1 MRNLTHIAILVLLP
15 WLASGQVQ
23 MFFKQA
29 AAPADTSFITRWNL
43 ATAGSGATQLTFSVA
58 VGGTVAYDW
67 EEVSPGSG
75 TGSGT
80 FSASPLLITGL
91 PSGAVIRLKI
101 HPTNFQQIIINNGTD
116 RSRLVDIEQ
125 WGDAAWTSMLTAFYG
140 CNNLQASI
148 SATDAPIFSGMTTAE
163 QMFRS
168 ASAFNSNISSF
179 DISTLT
185 NISRILQAA
194 SAFNQDIGGW
204 DVGNVQNF
212 SQALGSATS
221 FNQDIGGWDVSS
233 GTDMSNLFNNTTAF
247 NQDIGGWDVSSV
259 TTMSTMFSNAT
270 AFNQD
275 IGAWSPTACTNFGN
289 FMAGKTA
296 ANYSAANL
304 ASIYDGWTNKNLQTG
319 RTITFNTIKY
329 AASGA
334 PGRALLAGTAA
345 TVAVSSAQSN
355 GGLIQITT
363 GAAHGRTTGDKVFIT
378 GVTGTTEANGGWL
391 VTVDDSTNIT
401 LQGSTFTNAYVSG
414 GTVRTGFG
422 WSITDGGP
430 E

>member
-1 MRNLTHIAILVLLP
+1 
-15 WLASGQVQ
+15 

-43 ATAGSGATQLTFSVA
+43 ATAGSGATQLTFGVA

-67 EEVSPGSG
+67 EEVSPGSA

-91 PSGAVIRLKI
+91 PSGAVIRLRI
-101 HPTNFQQIIINNGTD
+101 HPTNFQAININNGTD

-125 WGDAAWTSMLTAFYG
+125 WGDAAWTSMNSAFYG
-140 CNNLQASI
+140 CNNLQATI
-148 SATDAPIFSGMTTAE
+148 SAVDAPAVQNIVLTG
-163 QMFRS
+163 MFRA
-168 ASAFNSNISSF
+168 ASLFNT
-179 DISTLT
+179 DIS
-185 NISRILQAA
+185 
-194 SAFNQDIGGW
+194 GW
-204 DVGNVQNF
+204 NTTGATAMGNMFQN
-212 SQALGSATS
+212 G
-221 FNQDIGGWDVSS
+221 
-233 GTDMSNLFNNTTAF
+233 TAF
-247 NQDIGGWDVSSV
+247 NQDIGAWDVSSSLNFAAMFQAAPAFNQDIGAWDV
-259 TTMSTMFSNAT
+259 SSATNMASMFSSAT
-270 AFNQD
+270 NFNQD
-275 IGAWSPTACTNFGN
+275 IGAWSPTSVTNFGS
-289 FMAGKTA
+289 FMANKTA

-334 PGRALLAGTAA
+334 PGRALLAGTNA

-422 WSITDGGP
+422 WSLTDGGP